1 MPKSINRFFNSFPAL
16 IREGIDG
23 FMLGLTQRHNFDSK
37 FHNSVINSVGREYGW
52 NHALFV
58 QGNDGRWRKDN
69 ITIETKDACAY
80 TVYIDWEKW
89 KGRKEEE
96 GSESI
101 SESFHKGREEE
112 EGGEGTKGREGKGS
126 LVEVDSYIV
135 VTVPHLWA
143 LFDLLEL
150 FYPDLSPKFT
160 SDNPSSI
167 LYH

>member
-96 GSESI
+96 GSKSI
-101 SESFHKGREEE
+101 SESFHKGREVDE
-112 EGGEGTKGREGKGS
+112 GEGTEGREGK
-126 LVEVDSYIV
+126 EVYAVRCIC
-135 VTVPHLWA
+135 TV
-143 LFDLLEL
+143 
-150 FYPDLSPKFT
+150 
-160 SDNPSSI
+160 
-167 LYH
+167 